1 MKMPAA
7 EKSTNNYPP
16 IVPKPP
22 QSCPPLQL
30 IRPSA
35 PKSRRVAI
43 MRNDPKW
50 LDAGVAGL
58 QKISQN
64 ISNTIVNLVNDAKN
78 PKKNDRIHQ
87 YNTFQAHLKCI
98 TDSVEKLKQDIRD
111 QYLQSVSASTNIH
124 QKKAPPPVAS
134 NGPSTFGNHFLTFQ
148 SEFQNTIFEKD
159 QQLQQRINNQPQ
171 AQYAPKP
178 TRNVATH
185 EIFGDLPQITA
196 VTTLMDPMVGYE
208 EHQMNGGADGEMNG
222 ADDDEYIDMS
232 AMLETAME
240 VGSSNDVPEPIA
252 TIEITGVRSE
262 VNIVLYC
269 LGDNCTPLV
278 VSKLTMFVFTTS
290 NPACLLIFN
299 ITHKVKI
306 NKFLYFSRPKLL

>member
-1 MKMPAA
+1 MPAA
-7 EKSTNNYPP
+7 EKVTNNYQP

-22 QSCPPLQL
+22 QNCPPLQL
-30 IRPSA
+30 IRPAA

-87 YNTFQAHLKCI
+87 YNTFQAHLKFI

-111 QYLQSVSASTNIH
+111 QYLQSVSTSTNIH
-124 QKKAPPPVAS
+124 QKKAPPPSAA

-159 QQLQQRINNQPQ
+159 QQLQQRLNNPPQ
-171 AQYAPKP
+171 TQYPPNP
-178 TRNVATH
+178 TRNVAAH
-185 EIFGDLPQITA
+185 EIFGDLPQITG

-208 EHQMNGGADGEMNG
+208 EHQMNGGADVEMNG

-240 VGSSNDVPEPIA
+240 VGTSNDVPEPIS

-262 VNIVLYC
+262 VKIVFILSGRQLYS
-269 LGDNCTPLV
+269 LSGSKVDNV
-278 VSKLTMFVFTTS
+278 
-290 NPACLLIFN
+290 
-299 ITHKVKI
+299 
-306 NKFLYFSRPKLL
+306 FLY

>member
-1 MKMPAA
+1 MPAA
-7 EKSTNNYPP
+7 EKVTNNYQP

-22 QSCPPLQL
+22 QNCPPLQL
-30 IRPSA
+30 IRPAA

-87 YNTFQAHLKCI
+87 YNTFQAHLKFI

-111 QYLQSVSASTNIH
+111 QYLQSVSTSTNIH
-124 QKKAPPPVAS
+124 QKKAPPPPAA

-159 QQLQQRINNQPQ
+159 QQLQQRLNNPPQ
-171 AQYAPKP
+171 TQYAPNP
-178 TRNVATH
+178 TRNVAPH
-185 EIFGDLPQITA
+185 EIFGDLPQITG

-208 EHQMNGGADGEMNG
+208 EHQMNGGADVEMNG

-240 VGSSNDVPEPIA
+240 VGTSNDAPEPIS

-262 VNIVLYC
+262 VNIFFILSGRQLYS
-269 LGDNCTPLV
+269 LSGSKIDN
-278 VSKLTMFVFTTS
+278 
-290 NPACLLIFN
+290 I
-299 ITHKVKI
+299 
-306 NKFLYFSRPKLL
+306 FLY